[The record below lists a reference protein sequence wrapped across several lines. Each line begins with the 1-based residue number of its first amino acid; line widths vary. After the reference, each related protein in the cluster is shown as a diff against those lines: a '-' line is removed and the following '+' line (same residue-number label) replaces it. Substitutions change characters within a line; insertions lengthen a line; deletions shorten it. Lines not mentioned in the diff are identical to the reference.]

1 MRHMIFL
8 YFALFVIRV
17 DVLWHHTYSKRQSL
31 YICLLYFRF
40 YCIMTNYKYITSAL
54 IYPLQLSSPSSSAP
68 PKLAFV
74 FLAVTIGTII
84 LSNCLNPSGCIHAR
98 FFLTVTSFGKV
109 TSVACKKVTFCP

>member
-8 YFALFVIRV
+8 YFALFIIRV

-40 YCIMTNYKYITSAL
+40 YCIMRNYKYITSAL
-54 IYPLQLSSPSSSAP
+54 IYPLQLSSPSSSSP

-109 TSVACKKVTFCP
+109 TSAACKKVKFCP